1 MALSQ
6 DYVNQLVREAAAAQL
21 RFPRDTQW
29 PDAPV

>member
-6 DYVNQLVREAAAAQL
+6 DYVNQLVREAAAQL